1 MVIIDHMSSKSTFGA
16 NNVSN
21 YLSMEYHDHEVMCR
35 NILDGKIMMMCQ
47 ISLRREYH
55 DPTDGGIVMCRAI
68 SRLDRCDRVSTRSYN
83 QHLTFD
89 HATVVVISDDDISN
103 ICKCDSDD
111 FFLSAS

>member
-55 DPTDGGIVMCRAI
+55 DPTDGGKVCVELFLVSIDATVSAAGATI
-68 SRLDRCDRVSTRSYN
+68 STSRLTT
-83 QHLTFD
+83 QLWW
-89 HATVVVISDDDISN
+89 
-103 ICKCDSDD
+103 
-111 FFLSAS
+111 

>member
-1 MVIIDHMSSKSTFGA
+1 MSSKSTFGA

-68 SRLDRCDRVSTRSYN
+68 SRLDRCDRVSSRSYN

>member
-21 YLSMEYHDHEVMCR
+21 YLSMEYHDHEVMCQ
-35 NILDGKIMMMCQ
+35 NILDGKIMMICQ

-68 SRLDRCDRVSTRSYN
+68 SRLDRCDRVSSRSHN

-89 HATVVVISDDDISN
+89 HATVV
-103 ICKCDSDD
+103 
-111 FFLSAS
+111 